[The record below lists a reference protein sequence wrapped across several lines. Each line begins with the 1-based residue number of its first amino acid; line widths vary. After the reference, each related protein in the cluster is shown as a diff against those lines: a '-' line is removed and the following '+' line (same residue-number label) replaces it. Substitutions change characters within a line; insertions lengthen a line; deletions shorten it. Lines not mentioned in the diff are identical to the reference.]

1 MRSWNGALLSW
12 TYLWLEEYNNIGSF
26 KPIRT
31 FDRKALGITAA
42 AIAVSTCELYVNFSR
57 RFERKVF
64 ENGYVRLYIYFRSKE
79 QKSDI

>member
-1 MRSWNGALLSW
+1 MDLCFHERI
-12 TYLWLEEYNNIGSF
+12 LWLEENNNIGSF
-26 KPIRT
+26 RPIRL

-42 AIAVSTCELYVNFSR
+42 AIAVNSVNTCELYVNFSW

-64 ENGYVRLYIYFRSKE
+64 ENGYVNLYIYFRSKE